1 MKHYL
6 LYAAGLIAAAS
17 VTSCVDDKYDLS
29 DIDTTA
35 RIQVDNLTIPVNVD
49 AITLSSLL
57 DLDPNDPDAKVKEV
71 NGIYAVVEN
80 GDFHSEMVHI
90 NQINANG
97 VQATRNPTQSAQAS
111 QRASVPR
118 LTLRF
123 RSARRQSNSS
133 SSLPLCLPKSAR

>member
-97 VQATRNPTQSAQAS
+97 VATQSAQAS
-111 QRASVPR
+111 QGASV
-118 LTLRF
+118 LR
-123 RSARRQSNSS
+123 
-133 SSLPLCLPKSAR
+133 

>member
-49 AITLSSLL
+49 ASL
-57 DLDPNDPDAKVKEV
+57 
-71 NGIYAVVEN
+71 
-80 GDFHSEMVHI
+80 
-90 NQINANG
+90 
-97 VQATRNPTQSAQAS
+97 
-111 QRASVPR
+111 
-118 LTLRF
+118 
-123 RSARRQSNSS
+123 
-133 SSLPLCLPKSAR
+133 